1 LNCILLSRLFYL
13 FLKPLKKFSVM
24 SNKIEISKKY
34 IQDLQ
39 IIQKLINL
47 SSGFMELELGKKI
60 VFIIEEQRKEF
71 IALLK
76 GNEIPYRFV

>member
-1 LNCILLSRLFYL
+1 
-13 FLKPLKKFSVM
+13 M
-24 SNKIEISKKY
+24 SNKVEISKKY

-47 SSGFMELELGKKI
+47 SSGFTELELGKKI

>member
-1 LNCILLSRLFYL
+1 
-13 FLKPLKKFSVM
+13 M